1 VVSNADPSM
10 FYEKVLRKTPKKISN
25 KPSILK
31 HSMSLFVIYFST
43 KKIYDEIQHHTI
55 IFNKRHKE
63 LLSDIFDKK
72 IMIDDPSLYLHRPLA
87 TDIGGQQFESDS
99 FYVLAPVP
107 NNLSNIDWEKCGD
120 SFKDTVFDI
129 LEEFALPGLRKNLV
143 DSFYITPKYF
153 EEDLNTH
160 VGSGFGIQ
168 PIFRQSAYF
177 RYSNKAPEFDNLYFV
192 GASTHPGAGVP
203 GVISTAK
210 ATEKLILK
218 DYGIN

>member
-1 VVSNADPSM
+1 M
-10 FYEKVLRKTPKKISN
+10 
-25 KPSILK
+25 
-31 HSMSLFVIYFST
+31 
-43 KKIYDEIQHHTI
+43 
-55 IFNKRHKE
+55 
-63 LLSDIFDKK
+63 
-72 IMIDDPSLYLHRPLA
+72 
-87 TDIGGQQFESDS
+87 
-99 FYVLAPVP
+99 
-107 NNLSNIDWEKCGD
+107 
-120 SFKDTVFDI
+120 FDI
-129 LEEFALPGLRKNLV
+129 LEEYALPGLRENLV

-153 EEDLNTH
+153 EEDLNTY

-218 DYGIN
+218 DYDIS

>member
-1 VVSNADPSM
+1 
-10 FYEKVLRKTPKKISN
+10 
-25 KPSILK
+25 
-31 HSMSLFVIYFST
+31 
-43 KKIYDEIQHHTI
+43 
-55 IFNKRHKE
+55 
-63 LLSDIFDKK
+63 
-72 IMIDDPSLYLHRPLA
+72 MIDDPSLYLHRPLS

-120 SFKDTVFDI
+120 SFKDTVFNI
-129 LEEFALPGLRKNLV
+129 LEEFALPNLKKNLV
-143 DSFYITPKYF
+143 DSFYVTPKYF

-218 DYGIN
+218 DYGIS

>member
-1 VVSNADPSM
+1 MN
-10 FYEKVLRKTPKKISN
+10 E
-25 KPSILK
+25 
-31 HSMSLFVIYFST
+31 
-43 KKIYDEIQHHTI
+43 
-55 IFNKRHKE
+55 
-63 LLSDIFDKK
+63 
-72 IMIDDPSLYLHRPLA
+72 
-87 TDIGGQQFESDS
+87 
-99 FYVLAPVP
+99 
-107 NNLSNIDWEKCGD
+107 
-120 SFKDTVFDI
+120 I
-129 LEEFALPGLRKNLV
+129 LEKAKTWTLPPFDDKTIGLTKSLIEENNSDLV

-160 VGSGFGIQ
+160 AGSGFGIQ

-218 DYGIN
+218 D